1 MKYLLLFTILISFNG
16 VMADNHGPDRKLWAA
31 KLKLDLAKM
40 KGPPLLADLEA
51 KRTNR
56 IADLD
61 LLINSGK
68 YEGKKLDR
76 LIAMREKVL
85 NTELPSQEEI
95 NLRHE
100 KRIKMMDRKLKDPV
114 MRDRKRMQNKKQK
127 NRRNRKD

>member
-68 YEGKKLDR
+68 YEGKKLNR
-76 LIAMREKVL
+76 LILMREKVV
-85 NTELPSQEEI
+85 NTELPSQEQI

-100 KRIKMMDRKLKDPV
+100 KRIKMMDQKLTDPM
-114 MRDRKRMQNKKQK
+114 MRDKKRMQNKKQK
-127 NRRNRKD
+127 DRRNRKD

>member
-16 VMADNHGPDRKLWAA
+16 VMADNHGPDRELWAA

-68 YEGKKLDR
+68 YEGKRLDR
-76 LIAMREKVL
+76 LISMREKVL

-100 KRIKMMDRKLKDPV
+100 KRIKMMDRKLKDPM

>member
-16 VMADNHGPDRKLWAA
+16 VMADNHGSDRGIWAA
-31 KLKLDLAKM
+31 KLKLDLAKL

-76 LIAMREKVL
+76 LIAMQEKVL

-100 KRIKMMDRKLKDPV
+100 KRIKMMDRKLKDPM

>member
-16 VMADNHGPDRKLWAA
+16 VMADNHGPDREIWAA
-31 KLKLDLAKM
+31 KLKLDLAKL
-40 KGPPLLADLEA
+40 KGPPMLADLEA

-68 YEGKKLDR
+68 YEGKRLDR
-76 LIAMREKVL
+76 LISMREKVL
-85 NTELPSQEEI
+85 NTELPSQDQI

-100 KRIKMMDRKLKDPV
+100 RKIKMMKKD
-114 MRDRKRMQNKKQK
+114 
-127 NRRNRKD
+127 

>member
-1 MKYLLLFTILISFNG
+1 MKYLLLLTILISFNG
-16 VMADNHGPDRKLWAA
+16 VMANEHDSDRAIWLA
-31 KLKLDLAKM
+31 KLKLDLAKL
-40 KGPPLLADLEA
+40 KGPPLLVDLEA

-76 LIAMREKVL
+76 LISMRENVL
-85 NTELPSQEEI
+85 NTKLPSQEQI

-100 KRIKMMDRKLKDPV
+100 KRIKMMDRKLKDPM
-114 MRDRKRMQNKKQK
+114 MRDRKRMQNRKHK

>member
-1 MKYLLLFTILISFNG
+1 MKYLLLLTTLISFNG
-16 VMADNHGPDRKLWAA
+16 VMADNHGSDQSIWLA
-31 KLKLDLAKM
+31 KLKLDLAKL
-40 KGPPLLADLEA
+40 KGPPLLVDLEA

-61 LLINSGK
+61 LLINSGI

-76 LIAMREKVL
+76 LISMRENVL
-85 NTELPSQEEI
+85 NTELPSQEQI

-100 KRIKMMDRKLKDPV
+100 KRIKTMDHKLKDPM
-114 MRDRKRMQNKKQK
+114 MRDRKRMQNRKQK

>member
-1 MKYLLLFTILISFNG
+1 MKYLLLLTTLISFNG
-16 VMADNHGPDRKLWAA
+16 VMADNHGSDQSIWLA
-31 KLKLDLAKM
+31 KLKLDLAKL

-56 IADLD
+56 IEDLD

-68 YEGKKLDR
+68 YEGKRLDR
-76 LIAMREKVL
+76 LISMREKAL

-100 KRIKMMDRKLKDPV
+100 KRIKMMDRKLKDPM

>member
-1 MKYLLLFTILISFNG
+1 
-16 VMADNHGPDRKLWAA
+16 MADKHGSDQAIWAA
-31 KLKLDLAKM
+31 KLKLDLAKL
-40 KGPPLLADLEA
+40 KGPPMLVDLEA

-76 LIAMREKVL
+76 LMSMREKVL
-85 NTELPSQEEI
+85 NTELPSQEQI

-100 KRIKMMDRKLKDPV
+100 KRIKMMDRKLKDPM
-114 MRDRKRMQNKKQK
+114 MRDRKRMQNRKQK
-127 NRRNRKD
+127 NRGNRKN

>member
-1 MKYLLLFTILISFNG
+1 MGNIQVYFQPQKFQ
-16 VMADNHGPDRKLWAA
+16 
-31 KLKLDLAKM
+31 DLRT
-40 KGPPLLADLEA
+40 LEHL
-51 KRTNR
+51 
-56 IADLD
+56 ADLD

-76 LIAMREKVL
+76 LISMREKVL

>member
-1 MKYLLLFTILISFNG
+1 MKYLLLFTIFITFNA
-16 VMADNHGPDRKLWAA
+16 VLADNHGSDRALWGA

-68 YEGKKLDR
+68 YEGKRLDR
-76 LIAMREKVL
+76 LISMREKAL

-100 KRIKMMDRKLKDPV
+100 KRIKMMDRKLKDPM